1 MKLIAQMDMTKL
13 EIETYIKLFEDH
25 VEIKKPG
32 PGGSTKKYLERSI
45 PLSDIKRVDV
55 KPAGGFLS
63 TGYIQFV
70 VKDEKERKGGFLS
83 EQFRDYCLHFSR
95 KYNDVAQTMK
105 EYVEGHNNPSLE
117 IE

>member
-70 VKDEKERKGGFLS
+70 VKDEKERKGGFLRQQKP
-83 EQFRDYCLHFSR
+83 EHITCGIKWLEM
-95 KYNDVAQTMK
+95 KNIGAQIRQALK
-105 EYVEGHNNPSLE
+105 
-117 IE
+117 